1 MKKRLAVLALAGT
14 MAVSTLAGCSGKL
27 NDSDVVA
34 TVDGDDISLG
44 VANFYARMV
53 QAEYET
59 YYAGYMG
66 EDMWNSEASEGKNYE
81 EFIKDQI
88 METLEEMYLLEDHM
102 DEYEV
107 TIDEAQERSIDNAVK
122 EFDEANSLE
131 EKEKVSGTSEN
142 VKEVLRLLT
151 IRKEMSDAIRATAD
165 QEVSDEEAAQ
175 KKMQY
180 VEYSFTKTDEEGN
193 STELTDDEKAAL
205 KTSAE
210 TFAQGAASA
219 ADFAAYASE
228 NGTEAKETAFDA
240 NGTTEVPE
248 ELAKEADKLE
258 EGQVTGVV
266 ETENGYYVAK
276 VTSLFDKDATEAKK
290 EEIRAER
297 KEEKYTETVDGWKK
311 EAKITVKERVWNKV
325 DFQKLGVTMK
335 IDESDPYSDEVKT
348 DDQAENSEA
357 GE

>member
-107 TIDEAQERSIDNAVK
+107 TIDEAQERSIDNAAK

-193 STELTDDEKAAL
+193 STELTDDEKATL

-228 NGTEAKETAFDA
+228 NGTEAEETAFDA

-297 KEEKYTETVDGWKK
+297 KEDKYTETVDGWRK